1 MTAVIDTE
9 LKNGFRLRLIEYEI
23 LQQLQEAEGGTSLLS
38 EVARGLVVHA
48 TTVSIATERLA
59 ARDLVVRH
67 GHPSDRRATLVTITD
82 DGRAVADAATAALT
96 EVGCGLRG
104 LTDDQLASLADVAA
118 GGPQPGRVSSAQ

>member
-9 LKNGFRLRLIEYEI
+9 LRSGFRLRLIEYEI
-23 LQQLQEAEGGTSLLS
+23 LQQLDAAEAGTSLLS
-38 EVARGLVVHA
+38 EVARALFVHG

-82 DGRAVADAATAALT
+82 DGRAVADAATTRLA
-96 EVGCGLRG
+96 EVGCGLDG
-104 LTDDQLASLADVAA
+104 LTAEQLASLADVTAVRA
-118 GGPQPGRVSSAQ
+118 TPGLRPR